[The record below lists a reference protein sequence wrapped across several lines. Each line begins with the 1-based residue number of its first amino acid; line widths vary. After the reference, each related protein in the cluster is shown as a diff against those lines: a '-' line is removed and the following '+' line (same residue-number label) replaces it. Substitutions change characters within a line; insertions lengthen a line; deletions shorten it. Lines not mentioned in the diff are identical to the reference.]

1 MKLAPS
7 CLSHILIRKTLP
19 FPETP
24 GCHTT
29 QDTRGATDNHRNYH
43 QSAVLGGQVTYRQLK
58 MFILPSAFTELLV
71 SNSLLFCFGVLQPVL
86 FLHPFSVSFR
96 EGWFW
101 FDSPS
106 LPAVPQTGREKKK
119 NEDTF
124 EYNVTYQ
131 VPSHYRTVFRERE
144 KTPESS
150 KRIGPLQFPL
160 IQPSQETFLYD
171 QANDDT
177 CYLLYAYSNPSPM
190 CNALQGLSCSLLA
203 TLWGSDSN
211 KSPFCRWRG
220 ICPRSLGSLV
230 ADLRLNFRSKIK
242 PIKTVLITTQLFS
255 FPWPVLGVTNSDAR
269 QVISMSGADWEGTV
283 AAWSSQALCM
293 GG

>member
-1 MKLAPS
+1 MILVWFS
-7 CLSHILIRKTLP
+7 LSP
-19 FPETP
+19 
-24 GCHTT
+24 C
-29 QDTRGATDNHRNYH
+29 
-43 QSAVLGGQVTYRQLK
+43 
-58 MFILPSAFTELLV
+58 
-71 SNSLLFCFGVLQPVL
+71 
-86 FLHPFSVSFR
+86 
-96 EGWFW
+96 
-101 FDSPS
+101 SPS
-106 LPAVPQTGREKKK
+106 NRQRKKKK

-211 KSPFCRWRG
+211 KSPFCRWRHRSISRLG
-220 ICPRSLGSLV
+220 ICPRSMGSLV
-230 ADLRLNFRSKIK
+230 ADLQLNFRSKIK

-255 FPWPVLGVTNSDAR
+255 FPWPVLGGHKLRCQAGNFHEWSRLGGHCGSLEFSGITYGRVTAAHSCQLWPWRIYAL
-269 QVISMSGADWEGTV
+269 TV
-283 AAWSSQALCM
+283 ATGSESSRED
-293 GG
+293 GNTDI